1 MWIELSP
8 HFLLGWRVVPDH
20 CIQSNKHLH
29 DTHVQL
35 RQRQISPSHI
45 SGNVSCE
52 ANIWSNYNCP
62 KTIKYCELYTFISK
76 PLNIALKTMRKTY
89 IIFLMVCF
97 QSVINFISC
106 WTNIRLLSA
115 PPLELAQ
122 KYFDMFVDERSPIW
136 RDPCADPKH
145 RFVLNFKAVNL

>member
-1 MWIELSP
+1 MFQTIVFNPISI
-8 HFLLGWRVVPDH
+8 FM
-20 CIQSNKHLH
+20 
-29 DTHVQL
+29 THM
-35 RQRQISPSHI
+35 
-45 SGNVSCE
+45 
-52 ANIWSNYNCP
+52 SNYARDR
-62 KTIKYCELYTFISK
+62 LALVTFQVTCHVRLTFDRKPSNIVNYIHLSLK
-76 PLNIALKTMRKTY
+76 PLIIALKTMRKTY

-122 KYFDMFVDERSPIW
+122 KYFDMFADERSPIW

-145 RFVLNFKAVNL
+145 RFVLIFKAVNL